1 MWRNIRWKE
10 IFDGSRLSFRGSIYL
25 NDNYSY
31 LRKFPLHWHLSP
43 IFKKLFL
50 PLESIPPRDIPW
62 YPVYTRSIIYKR
74 VYISKKKKTREKK
87 KKTKLAAS
95 KLFQVVTNSDQNET
109 QKRKYFINKYLLYR
123 ESELPMKENLIQL
136 YPPRTRPVWIDRPI
150 HRSFHDRSIVRRNYS
165 AYVTG
170 C

>member
-1 MWRNIRWKE
+1 MDRFFISQDIRIFYWTVNEYDEKEMWRNIRWKE

-74 VYISKKKKTREKK
+74 VYISKKKSEREKEK
-87 KKTKLAAS
+87 NEARSFKAFSSCDKQRPKWDAKTK
-95 KLFQVVTNSDQNET
+95 
-109 QKRKYFINKYLLYR
+109 I
-123 ESELPMKENLIQL
+123 
-136 YPPRTRPVWIDRPI
+136 
-150 HRSFHDRSIVRRNYS
+150 FH
-165 AYVTG
+165 
-170 C
+170 